1 MHRLQVIVASTRPGR
16 LGPSVAA
23 WFQEVARGHGR
34 FEVELVDLAEVNLP
48 MFDEPQHPAKGL
60 YAHEHTRRWAA
71 RIATGDAFV
80 IVTPEYNHAPPPSL
94 VNALDFIFAEW
105 NHKPV
110 AFVSYGA
117 VSGGTRAVEAAHNQ
131 VIALKMVPLAETVAI
146 PWVSKQIA
154 DGKFN
159 ATEAQNKSASSL
171 LDALLKMSEALK
183 PTRPTR

>member
-16 LGPSVAA
+16 LGPSVAT
-23 WFQEVARGHGR
+23 WFQEVAQAHGR

-48 MFDEPQHPAKGL
+48 MFDEPQHPAKGQ
-60 YAHEHTRRWAA
+60 YAHEHTKRWAA
-71 RIATGDAFV
+71 RVAAGDAFV

-94 VNALDFIFAEW
+94 VNALDFVFAEW

-117 VSGGTRAVEAAHNQ
+117 VSGGTRAVEMAHNQ
-131 VIALKMVPLAETVAI
+131 VISLKMIPLTETVVL
-146 PWVSKQIA
+146 PFVSKQIA
-154 DGKFN
+154 DGKFTP
-159 ATEAQNKSASSL
+159 TEAQGKSALGL

-183 PTRPTR
+183 PIRPTR